1 MSVLPI
7 PSILQQN
14 KNIKIENQPVY
25 SSYYYRG
32 LKMGLTKYFQ
42 LFQLIS
48 SKGLV
53 FFLGDDA
60 GFEANTYNDFSIKTK
75 GQSSDK
81 FLR

>member
-1 MSVLPI
+1 
-7 PSILQQN
+7 
-14 KNIKIENQPVY
+14 
-25 SSYYYRG
+25 
-32 LKMGLTKYFQ
+32 MGLTKYFQ

-60 GFEANTYNDFSIKTK
+60 GFEANTYKDFSIKTK

-81 FLR
+81 LSPITLSYFPFLLLI